1 MFPPCTILIDA
12 FDLNVEDGGV
22 GFGDLGYRSPLSS
35 SHGRILAM
43 SKASRLLSEY
53 PCALAT

>member
-1 MFPPCTILIDA
+1 MFPPYMILIDA

-35 SHGRILAM
+35 
-43 SKASRLLSEY
+43 
-53 PCALAT
+53 